1 MDLPELTYANH
12 DPALCL
18 APGLFQS
25 LPKRKGVCLTLRL
38 TYAYN
43 ADTKMEFTGPA
54 LGVGDMRVLQCLL
67 AMASVSKDN
76 REIITHAATGA
87 GETELRTQLKL
98 TGAAEKKTIVGVQ
111 AKINVLRNEM
121 GYSDLDSG
129 GAYRA
134 TRESVERMCAV
145 SITVQHNDETSESYR
160 LLSKCSSAETGVLH
174 VAFNPRLSAAILA
187 PHKKKSYSRINMK
200 EVRGLATDA
209 ARLLHQ
215 RLHWLPTD
223 GEGRVIKL
231 ETLCNYAWPAEVNEN
246 AMRAR
251 RDTLAEALGELVG
264 VGWHVVKESQD
275 AVRIWRPATARRA
288 IPGLAS
294 ESASVVAEADA

>member
-1 MDLPELTYANH
+1 MAPELTYANH

-43 ADTKMEFTGPA
+43 PDTKMEFTGPA

-67 AMASVSKDN
+67 AIASVSKDN
-76 REIITHAATGA
+76 REILTNSATGA
-87 GETELRTQLKL
+87 REIELRTQLKL
-98 TGAAEKKTIVGVQ
+98 TGEAKEKTIVAVQ

-145 SITVQHNDETSESYR
+145 AITVQHTDGKSEGYR
-160 LLSKCSSAETGVLH
+160 LLSKCASAETGVLH
-174 VAFNPRLSAAILA
+174 VGFNPRLSAAILA
-187 PHKKKSYSRINMK
+187 PHKKKSYSRINMQ
-200 EVRGLATDA
+200 EVRGLATDS

-231 ETLCNYAWPAEVNEN
+231 ETLCNYAWPADVNEN
-246 AMRAR
+246 AMRFR
-251 RDTLAEALGELVG
+251 LDTLEKALGELAG
-264 VGWHVVKESQD
+264 IGWHFVKESQE

-288 IPGLAS
+288 IPGLAT
-294 ESASVVAEADA
+294 EPAAVVAEAEA

>member
-1 MDLPELTYANH
+1 MEHPELTYANH
-12 DPALCL
+12 DPAHCL

-25 LPKRKGVCLTLRL
+25 LPKRSGVCLTLRL

-43 ADTKMEFTGPA
+43 ADTNMEFTGPA
-54 LGVGDMRVLQCLL
+54 LGVVDMRVLQCLL
-67 AMASVSKDN
+67 AIASVSKDN
-76 REIITHAATGA
+76 REIITRDATRA
-87 GETELRTQLKL
+87 EEIELRTQLKL
-98 TGAAEKKTIVGVQ
+98 NGVAKAKTIVGVQ

-145 SITVQHNDETSESYR
+145 AITVQHTDGKSEGYR
-160 LLSKCSSAETGVLH
+160 LLSTCSSAETGVLH
-174 VAFNPRLSAAILA
+174 VGFNPRLSVAILA
-187 PHKKKSYSRINMK
+187 PHKKKSYSRINMQ
-200 EVRGLATDA
+200 EVRRLATDS

-231 ETLCNYAWPAEVNEN
+231 ETLCNYAWPAAVNEN
-246 AMRAR
+246 ARRAR
-251 RDTLAEALGELVG
+251 RDTLAAALGELVG
-264 VGWHVVKESQD
+264 VGWHVVKESPES
-275 AVRIWRPATARRA
+275 VRIWRPATARRA
-288 IPGLAS
+288 IPALAA
-294 ESASVVAEADA
+294 EPTTVAAKAEA